1 LAIINIVEG
10 AWKRI
15 LFRLRCSILNIGGVL
30 NMKRA
35 SSREGLVE
43 HQEREEQP
51 MPRTQR
57 QQRDQREMERERWEK
72 SVEGEGKK
80 NTPRP

>member
-1 LAIINIVEG
+1 
-10 AWKRI
+10 
-15 LFRLRCSILNIGGVL
+15 
-30 NMKRA
+30 MKRA